1 MIKSARAKRME
12 RHHKRGKLGGAALNL
27 VSLMDIFTILVF
39 FLLVNSSDVEVL
51 PNAKDIQLPE
61 SIAEAKA
68 SESVV
73 ILISDEFII
82 VQGTPVAKV
91 SEVLQLRG
99 NDIPELRQALLSQND
114 RVLRRETQ
122 EDIAGREVTIM
133 GDKDIPYRLLK
144 KVMATCTASE
154 YGQISL
160 AVLQKS
166 SDLLQE
172 ANQLSVSL

>member
-82 VQGTPVAKV
+82 VQGSPVAKV